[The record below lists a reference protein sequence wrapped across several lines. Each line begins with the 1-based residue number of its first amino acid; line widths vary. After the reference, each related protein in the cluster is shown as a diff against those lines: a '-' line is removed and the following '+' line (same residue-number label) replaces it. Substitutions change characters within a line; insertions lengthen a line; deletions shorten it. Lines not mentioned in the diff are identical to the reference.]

1 MIQSSKKVFQFID
14 PRQERIHKKLLE
26 IGPGPA
32 AFFKDSCRMW
42 EEVPPFEARTHF
54 IAHALREIES
64 SVRDVMLPLDHKPS
78 PEAKRTKQ
86 THKEEIQVILAL
98 YEVDPK
104 SNVAILWLRIA
115 KEQEEIALYQ
125 FVHRNALDLPKT
137 GNSFKDLWDGI
148 QALLETLLNKI
159 EGNYLK
165 YFGTLDTFLAKK
177 NASKKDIKTLRN
189 KIPNSPVIYNYFFEK
204 LDNPRWLTPLKNAG
218 FFKTP
223 PPPMEHP
230 EEGTSYPFWSQ
241 ALYLKKMAVIPE
253 KQSEVLEICLEAKT
267 ENTRARTELLE
278 IALLLPVEMSVQI
291 VESINEIDYFL
302 SPEKYGKLI
311 KHLAINGKVKEAV
324 TLANRVLTIQ
334 PDPRPTPE
342 YGGHKM
348 PHDPIPLIRDYDYEE
363 ILEKDFPDFV
373 DVAGIDAIK
382 VLMDQYENYIKHS
395 DVDRESGSKDDY
407 SEIWRSAIEDHSQNH
422 KYGIKDVLI
431 TGIRDSCE
439 KFLTNHPDKTEVVL
453 TELESRKMLIFQR
466 LELHLL
472 RLFPKGSEDK
482 IRDLIMNKDEFG
494 DKQRLTHEYF
504 LLAETH
510 SSLLSAAQRKELWSW
525 IEKAVEVDMEAYKAR
540 CKENGVEP
548 SDEQVAKYKKNWQMY
563 HLLPFKEINP
573 DWKKYYE
580 ELVAV
585 VGEPEFPSFRSWSS
599 GSSWG
604 YKSSITDE
612 QFKDMKPAE
621 VVNFLK
627 TWEPPTEGDPLDTSR
642 EGTSRALVTQIASDP
657 TRWSQSLTSFMDL
670 DPTFVRSVFTA
681 HRDALRQNKSFDWK
695 PILDLSATILTK
707 PIEVKDRKPSGF
719 YGDDPDW
726 NWSRNAIAELLREG
740 LDAEEGKIPQELKKE
755 VWKIIEVLTHDAN
768 PTPEEEAK
776 QLESDRDPLTVAISS
791 TRGDAIQ
798 AAIRYGIWLK
808 SSVPE
813 DKRKDWSIAKN
824 APELL
829 KALNDH
835 LDIKI
840 DPSVG
845 IRALYG
851 ERLGNLAWLD
861 TTWVEEH
868 VKDIFPDDPEKQKY
882 FDAAWET
889 FITFNNAYDNFIP
902 LLIPQYQRA
911 VKEIGNHTDGKH
923 HPENPEQ
930 SLAQHLILFY
940 CRGKIPLEKDLM
952 KIFYDVAPLELRAEV
967 VDFIGRSA
975 KNGDTM
981 AIPVR
986 DRFIALM
993 EARLAVIKAGKN
1005 VHAEIQEFKDF
1016 SWWVYSEKFDDDWS
1030 LEKLVE
1036 VLNLGCDIEGDH
1048 LVVERFITLAPQYPL
1063 EVITS
1068 VELMVENDKK
1078 GWGVPTWGE
1087 ELSSVIKLV
1096 LKSKNEAAI
1105 KKAEEFIHR
1114 LVAKGHPQYKD
1125 LLPVSIEAD

>member
-1 MIQSSKKVFQFID
+1 MIQSPKKVFQFND

-26 IGPGPA
+26 IGPGPS
-32 AFFKDSCRMW
+32 AFFKDACRMW
-42 EEVPPFEARTHF
+42 EDEPPLESRTHL
-54 IAHALREIES
+54 IAHCLREIES
-64 SVRDVMLPLDHKPS
+64 SVRDVMLPSDFK
-78 PEAKRTKQ
+78 KTKGSQ
-86 THKEEIQVILAL
+86 ETQKEEIL
-98 YEVDPK
+98 
-104 SNVAILWLRIA
+104 AILSLHGVDLNDEVAKLWIRIA
-115 KEQEEIALYQ
+115 DRQEEIALHHLA
-125 FVHRNALDLPKT
+125 HRNSLDRPRESGATFDELWT
-137 GNSFKDLWDGI
+137 GM
-148 QALLETLLNKI
+148 QALLDMLLNRM
-159 EGNYLK
+159 EANYVG
-165 YFGTLDTFLAKK
+165 FMVILDVLLAKTTI
-177 NASKKDIKTLRN
+177 SDTDISTLKG
-189 KIPNSPVIYNYFFEK
+189 KIPNSPVTYNYFFEK
-204 LDNPRWLTPLKNAG
+204 LDNPDWLTPLKEGG

-230 EEGTSYPFWSQ
+230 EGGTSYPFWSQ
-241 ALYLKKMAVIPE
+241 ALYLKKMAVIPD
-253 KQSEVLEICLEAKT
+253 KQNEVFEICLTVET
-267 ENTRARTELLE
+267 ENTRARSELLE
-278 IALLLPVEMSVQI
+278 IALLLPVEMSAQI
-291 VESINEIDYFL
+291 VESIDEIDSFL
-302 SPEKYGKLI
+302 SPGKYGKLI
-311 KHLAINGKVKEAV
+311 KHFALNGKIKEAV
-324 TLANRVLTIQ
+324 ILANRVLAIQ
-334 PDPRPTPE
+334 PDPRPVPE

-348 PHDPIPLIRDYDYEE
+348 PHDPIPIIRDHDYEE

-373 DVAGIDAIK
+373 DAAGIDAVK
-382 VLMDQYENYIKHS
+382 VLLDQYESYIQHS
-395 DVDRESGSKDDY
+395 DTDRERGSKDDN

-422 KYGIKDVLI
+422 KYGIRDVLI
-431 TGIRDSCE
+431 TGMRDACE
-439 KFLTNHPDKTEVVL
+439 RLLTNHPDQIEALL
-453 TELESRKMLIFQR
+453 TELESRKLLIFQR
-466 LELHLL
+466 LELHLM
-472 RLFPKGSEDK
+472 RIFPKGSEKK
-482 IRDLIMNKDEFG
+482 ITDLLINMEEFG

-504 LLAETH
+504 LLAEAH
-510 SSLLSAAQRKELWSW
+510 GSLLSAEQRKILWSW
-525 IEKAVEVDMEAYKAR
+525 IEKGIEVDMEAYKAR
-540 CKENGVEP
+540 CKERGVEP
-548 SDEQVAKYKKNWQMY
+548 SADEVTKYKKNWQVY
-563 HLLPFKEINP
+563 HLLPFKEIDP
-573 DWKKYYE
+573 AWKKYYE

-585 VGEPEFPSFRSWSS
+585 VGEPEFPSFRSWSG

-657 TRWSQSLTSFMDL
+657 TKWSQILTSFMDL

-681 HRDALRQNKSFDWK
+681 HRDALRQNKNFDWK

-755 VWKIIEVLTHDAN
+755 VWKIIEVLTYDAN

-808 SSVPE
+808 SSTPE

-835 LDIKI
+835 LDIEI

-861 TTWVEEH
+861 ITWVEEH

-889 FITFNNAYDNFIP
+889 FITFNNAYDNLMP
-902 LLIPQYQRA
+902 LLTQQYQRA

-930 SLAQHLILFY
+930 NLAQHLILFY

-952 KIFYDVAPLELRAEV
+952 KDFYDVAPMELRAEV

-981 AIPVR
+981 AVSVR

-993 EARLAVIKAGKN
+993 ETRLAVIKTGKN
-1005 VHAEIQEFKDF
+1005 VQAEIQEFKDF

-1030 LEKLVE
+1030 LKKLVE
-1036 VLNLGCDIEGDH
+1036 VLNLGCDIEGNH
-1048 LVVERFITLAPQYPL
+1048 LVVERFITLAPQYPF

-1068 VELMVENDKK
+1068 LELMVENDKK
-1078 GWGVPTWGE
+1078 GWGVPTWGD
-1087 ELSSVIKLV
+1087 ELSNVIKLV
-1096 LKSKNEAAI
+1096 LKSENEAAI
-1105 KKAEEFIHR
+1105 KKAKEFIHR

-1125 LLPVSIEAD
+1125 LLPV